1 MIIRLV
7 RHINTKRAFKSTSLG
22 RWGGILQEDSDHKNI
37 ENIIE
42 KKTKLLST
50 VGDNMS
56 REDAEEM
63 IEIGDTD
70 LAFFGGVRQKST
82 DQDQARF
89 VEKTKSK
96 PNKTTIKI
104 DFTVYTNDPH
114 WPFLL

>member
-1 MIIRLV
+1 MYDI
-7 RHINTKRAFKSTSLG
+7 STLKELLNPHHSVDG
-22 RWGGILQEDSDHKNI
+22 VGFYKKDSDHKKI
-37 ENIIE
+37 ENIID
-42 KKTKLLST
+42 KNTRYYRLS
-50 VGDNMS
+50 VVICRD
-56 REDAEEM
+56 EDAEEM

>member
-7 RHINTKRAFKSTSLG
+7 RHINTKRAFKSASLG

-37 ENIIE
+37 DKN
-42 KKTKLLST
+42 TRLLST
-50 VGDNMS
+50 VGGNMS
-56 REDAEEM
+56 SEDSEEM

-104 DFTVYTNDPH
+104 DFTVHTNDPH